1 MAGVIRARAP
11 GAANVIAVMTAFAPY
26 RRVLARPGAIAFS
39 ATGLM
44 ARMPMSMA
52 TIGIVLLVQGATGN
66 YRTAGIASACY
77 TLSEALLAIAQ
88 GRLIDRHGQSRVLTF
103 AGPLFGLALGL
114 MIWGVQTGKP
124 LGWAYACAAA
134 GGATLP
140 AIGSS
145 VRARWT
151 HLLSGSGDLPTAFA
165 LEAVVDEIVFMVG
178 PIVVTVL
185 ASVWTPAAGLA
196 TALVACVVGT
206 LLFAAQRGTEPPVH
220 PHHAD
225 AVRPPMPWHVMG
237 PLAVVSLALG
247 MLFGG
252 TEVATIAFSDEHG
265 HRGLAG
271 LVLAAWSIG
280 SMLSGVVVGTIH
292 WRASPATRVRWGSLA
307 MALGAVPLL
316 FAGSLAS
323 AAAFLFVA
331 GWGIAPT
338 MVSSISL
345 VQEAVPSARL
355 TEGMAILSMG
365 IIGGV
370 APGAALA
377 GLIVDRS
384 GAATA
389 YWLPVAAGATAV
401 LAAQLLPRRT
411 PAPSPASVG

>member
-1 MAGVIRARAP
+1 MSPVIPADAPRAT
-11 GAANVIAVMTAFAPY
+11 NVTAVMAAFAPY
-26 RRVLARPGAIAFS
+26 RRVLARPGAVAFS
-39 ATGLM
+39 AAGLL

-52 TIGIVLLVQGATGN
+52 SIGIVLLVQGATGN
-66 YRTAGIASACY
+66 YRTAGFAAASY
-77 TLSEALLAIAQ
+77 TLAEAVLAILQA
-88 GRLIDRHGQSRVLTF
+88 RLIDRHGQGRVLAV
-103 AGPLFGLALGL
+103 AGPIFGIALGL
-114 MIWGVQTGKP
+114 MIWAAVTHRP
-124 LGWAYACAAA
+124 LGWVYALAAM

-140 AIGSS
+140 SIGSS

-151 HLLSGSGDLPTAFA
+151 HLLAGSADLSTAFA

-196 TALVACVVGT
+196 TAVVACVLGT
-206 LLFAAQRGTEPPVH
+206 LLFAAQRETEPPVH

-225 AVRPPMPWHVMG
+225 AVRPPMPWRVVG
-237 PLAVVSLALG
+237 PLGVVSLGLG
-247 MLFGG
+247 VLFGA
-252 TEVATIAFSDEHG
+252 TEVATVAFSAEHH
-265 HRGLAG
+265 HRALAG

-280 SMLSGVVVGTIH
+280 SMLSGVVVGTLH
-292 WRASPATRVRWGSLA
+292 GRAEPATRVRWGSFA
-307 MALGAVPLL
+307 MALGAVPLI
-316 FAGSLAS
+316 FANSLPM

-345 VQEAVPSARL
+345 VQSAVPPARL
-355 TEGMAILSMG
+355 TEGMALLSMG

-377 GLIVDRS
+377 GVIVDDA

-401 LAAQLLPRRT
+401 LAAQLLPRRV
-411 PAPSPASVG
+411 PRREARRG

>member
-1 MAGVIRARAP
+1 MR
-11 GAANVIAVMTAFAPY
+11 TFAPY
-26 RRVLARPGAIAFS
+26 RRVLARPGAVAFS
-39 ATGLM
+39 AAGLL

-52 TIGIVLLVQGATGN
+52 SIGIVLLVQGETGN
-66 YRTAGIASACY
+66 YRTAGVASASY
-77 TLSEALLAIAQ
+77 TIAEALLAIAQ
-88 GRLIDRHGQSRVLTF
+88 GRLIDRHGQRRVLAV

-114 MIWGVQTGKP
+114 MIWCVQSHQD
-124 LGWAYACAAA
+124 LGWVYACAAG

-151 HLLSGSGDLPTAFA
+151 HLLAGSGDLSTAFA

-178 PIVVTVL
+178 PIVVTLL
-185 ASVWTPAAGLA
+185 AAVWTPVAGLA
-196 TALVACVVGT
+196 TAVVACVVGT

-225 AVRPPMPWHVMG
+225 AVRPPLPWHVVG
-237 PLAVVSLALG
+237 PLGVVSLALG
-247 MLFGG
+247 MLFGA
-252 TEVATIAFSDEHG
+252 TEVATIAFSGEHG

-271 LVLAAWSIG
+271 IVLAAWSIG

-292 WRASPATRVRWGSLA
+292 WQVSPATRVRWGSLA
-307 MALGAVPLL
+307 MAAGAVPLL
-316 FAGSLAS
+316 FAGSLPV
-323 AAAFLFVA
+323 AAAFLFLA

-345 VQEAVPSARL
+345 VESAVPPARL
-355 TEGMAILSMG
+355 TEGMAMLSMG

-377 GLIVDRS
+377 GLIVDS
-384 GAATA
+384 AGASRA
-389 YWLPVAAGATAV
+389 YSLPVAAGATAA
-401 LAAQLLPRRT
+401 LAAQMLPRGATAVARVRT
-411 PAPSPASVG
+411 